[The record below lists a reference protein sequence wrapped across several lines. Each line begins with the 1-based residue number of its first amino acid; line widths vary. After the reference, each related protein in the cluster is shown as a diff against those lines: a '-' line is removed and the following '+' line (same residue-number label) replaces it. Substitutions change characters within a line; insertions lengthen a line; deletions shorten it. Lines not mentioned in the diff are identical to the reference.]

1 MVQGS
6 HLQIV
11 DSYTY
16 VTTQDV
22 YVLKGFIFPIE
33 FLAR

>member
-1 MVQGS
+1 MVQVS
-6 HLQIV
+6 HLKIANG
-11 DSYTY
+11 YMY
-16 VTTQDV
+16 VISPDI